1 MSKSALRRWKRI
13 FRNHEITIVV
23 REFQE
28 NEDNFTGDSGEDL
41 LTMVEEKGKKGSD
54 FSSKQVKVKEEP
66 ARPSTPLASGSATQT
81 QKRPLSLSSPQP
93 LPRPKAPVPPETPP
107 RQGICGN
114 AIELS
119 EPMSDNVGEEEEEEK
134 EEEKDQAPPAQDTMP
149 AAKGKAKAKKRGFK
163 K

>member
-1 MSKSALRRWKRI
+1 MSKPAIRRWKRI

-28 NEDNFTGDSGEDL
+28 NEDDFTGDSGEDL
-41 LTMVEEKGKKGSD
+41 LTVVEEKGKKGSD

-66 ARPSTPLASGSATQT
+66 ARPSTPPASGPATQT
-81 QKRPLSLSSPQP
+81 PLSLSSPQP

-107 RQGICGN
+107 RQGICDN
-114 AIELS
+114 AIELL
-119 EPMSDNVGEEEEEEK
+119 EPMGDNVGEEEEEEK
-134 EEEKDQAPPAQDTMP
+134 EEEKDQAPPAQGTMP
-149 AAKGKAKAKKRGFK
+149 AANGKAKAKKRGLK